1 MSTLTTADILQQ
13 LDRLAVEAR
22 SLANDHELTSYTL
35 DEDGWTE
42 DEAPAYQDP
51 AEVIAVQAQQLA
63 NVRHALRSSTLT
75 AAERHMLEEEQAT
88 LCLSIRDELARAEM
102 LPELFQ

>member
-1 MSTLTTADILQQ
+1 MTISKNDVLQQ
-13 LDRLAVEAR
+13 LDELAREAR
-22 SLANDHELTSYTL
+22 SLADDQDLAEYTL
-35 DEDGWTE
+35 DDDAWPQ
-42 DEAPAYQDP
+42 DDAPAYTDP

-63 NVRHALRSSTLT
+63 NVRYALRSSTLT